1 MNAMQQTVIAI
12 IDDDA
17 IFQLTASRMMQA
29 TKMADQIL
37 QFYNGEEGL
46 RYLNENAE
54 KKEKLPDIIFLDI
67 NMPLV
72 DGWMFLD
79 DYANLKNKIGKD
91 ILIYMV
97 SSSIDPADS
106 NRAKSNQ
113 SVKDYLVKP
122 ITMKGFETLLSQF
135 SNRSKN

>member
-1 MNAMQQTVIAI
+1 MQQTVIAI
-12 IDDDA
+12 IDDDS
-17 IFQLTASRMMQA
+17 IFQMTASRMMRA

-37 QFYNGEEGL
+37 QFSNGEEGL

-54 KKEKLPDIIFLDI
+54 KRENLPDIIFLDI

-79 DYANLKNKIGKD
+79 DYANIKTKIGKD

-106 NRAKSNQ
+106 SRAKSNQ

-122 ITMKGFETLLSQF
+122 ITMAGFENLLSQF
-135 SNRSKN
+135 LNRSKN